1 MNADSTDIHKY
12 LGQVIVERRQKVG
25 WSQRELSLYAGIH
38 RTYVSDIERGTRNI
52 TVSVLER
59 VANALQVS
67 MAVLFRDAEAARRRD
82 SKGHGQVS

>member
-1 MNADSTDIHKY
+1 MNAESTDIHRY
-12 LGQVIVERRQKVG
+12 LGQVIVERRQKAG

-67 MAVLFRDAEAARRRD
+67 MAVLFCDGEAARRRD